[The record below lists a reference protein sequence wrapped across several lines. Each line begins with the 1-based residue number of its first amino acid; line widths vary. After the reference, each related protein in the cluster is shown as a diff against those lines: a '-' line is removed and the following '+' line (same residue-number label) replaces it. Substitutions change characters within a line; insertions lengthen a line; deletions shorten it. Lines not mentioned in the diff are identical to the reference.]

1 MEYKHLTEIPESIR
15 QPYIREKAEQTVQEK
30 LNNKINYIKLLR
42 GANTY
47 GK

>member
-15 QPYIREKAEQTVQEK
+15 QPYIRQTAIAKIQKK
-30 LNNKINYIKLLR
+30 LLKEINYIKLLK
-42 GANTY
+42 GVNTY